1 MKGPCSF
8 WSEGWCPITFRR
20 IQQVKRSWN
29 NSNGKVIDLNF
40 LLSFAEEHKTDN
52 KLFAAINSDLNML
65 PFQAG
70 ARALGIISKMVTGPM
85 WRFLE
90 KEDHVSELSPVYQ
103 QMYSVF
109 KRLFTDASDLLKGEY
124 FLFGDTVYKQTL
136 GGGGGCFVNQGV
148 YVFLGCFY
156 QSQKEK

>member
-1 MKGPCSF
+1 M
-8 WSEGWCPITFRR
+8 
-20 IQQVKRSWN
+20 
-29 NSNGKVIDLNF
+29 
-40 LLSFAEEHKTDN
+40 EEETVKTDN

-70 ARALGIISKMVTGPM
+70 AHALGIISKMVTGPM

-109 KRLFTDASDLLKGEY
+109 KRLFTDASDLLKGEE
-124 FLFGDTVYKQTL
+124 FLFGDTVYRQTL
-136 GGGGGCFVNQGV
+136 GGGCFVNQGV
-148 YVFLGCFY
+148 YVFLGCFTSRRKKSEY
-156 QSQKEK
+156 EL